1 MRRVICILI
10 SIVTMLMLCSLVYA
24 EGSWVTS
31 GDCGI
36 ELVVSSSDGSDVSS
50 YCKDATFRLS
60 NTENGY
66 IQAVY
71 NKSLDVYVAMGYTR
85 EADMS
90 TAFICEDGSN
100 SIAILGLP
108 EGEYTVYNGDSS
120 MKVELKKPVGSENGY
135 RVQANWM
142 IDPIM
147 YSGLRNIG
155 VIIALAICLA
165 VALLGI
171 IFGVVRGNR
180 DGAKRVSKSS
190 IAEVHCKK
198 KD

>member
-10 SIVTMLMLCSLVYA
+10 SIVTMVTLCSWVYA
-24 EGSWVTS
+24 EGGWVTS

-36 ELVVSSSDGSDVSS
+36 ELVVSSSDGSDVSG

-60 NTENGY
+60 NPENGY

-71 NKSLDVYVAMGYTR
+71 NKSLDGYVAMGYTR

-108 EGEYTVYNGDSS
+108 EGEYTVSNGDSS
-120 MKVELKKPVGSENGY
+120 MKVELKKPIGNEIGY

-147 YSGLRNIG
+147 YSGMQNSG
-155 VIIALAICLA
+155 VLIALAVCLA
-165 VALLGI
+165 VVLLSVVL
-171 IFGVVRGNR
+171 GVTRGKR
-180 DGAKRVSKSS
+180 DADKRASKSS
-190 IAEVHCKK
+190 VAGAYCKK

>member
-10 SIVTMLMLCSLVYA
+10 SIVTMVTLCSWVYA

-60 NTENGY
+60 NPENGY

-71 NKSLDVYVAMGYTR
+71 NKSLDGYVAMGYTHETR
-85 EADMS
+85 
-90 TAFICEDGSN
+90 
-100 SIAILGLP
+100 LP
-108 EGEYTVYNGDSS
+108 EGEYTVSNGNSS
-120 MKVELKKPVGSENGY
+120 MKVELKKPTGNEGGY
-135 RVQANWM
+135 MVQANWL

-147 YSGLRNIG
+147 YGGVRNIG
-155 VIIALAICLA
+155 VLIALAVCLA
-165 VALLGI
+165 VVLLSVVL
-171 IFGVVRGNR
+171 GVTRGKK
-180 DGAKRVSKSS
+180 DADKRASKSS
-190 IAEVHCKK
+190 VAGAYCKK

>member
-10 SIVTMLMLCSLVYA
+10 SIVTMVTLCSLVYA
-24 EGSWVTS
+24 EESWVVS

-60 NTENGY
+60 NPENGY

-71 NKSLDVYVAMGYTR
+71 NKSLDGYVAMGYTR

-90 TAFICEDGSN
+90 TAFICEGGSN

-108 EGEYTVYNGDSS
+108 EGDYTVSNGDSS
-120 MKVELKKPVGSENGY
+120 IKVELKKPVGSGDGY

-155 VIIALAICLA
+155 AVVALAVCLA

-171 IFGVVRGNR
+171 VFGLVRGNKDDAER
-180 DGAKRVSKSS
+180 ASKSS
-190 IAEVHCKK
+190 IAESHCKK

>member
-1 MRRVICILI
+1 MRKVVCILI
-10 SIVTMLMLCSLVYA
+10 SIITMLTLCSLVYA
-24 EGSWVTS
+24 EDGWVTS

-36 ELVVSSSDGSDVSS
+36 ELVVSSYDGSDVSS

-60 NTENGY
+60 NAENGY

-71 NKSLDVYVAMGYTR
+71 NKSLDGYVAMGYTH
-85 EADMS
+85 ETSMS
-90 TAFICEDGSN
+90 TAFVCEDGSN

-108 EGEYTVYNGDSS
+108 EGEYTVSNGDSS
-120 MKVELKKPVGSENGY
+120 MQVELKKPIGNEIEY

-147 YSGLRNIG
+147 YSGMQNSG
-155 VIIALAICLA
+155 VLIALTVCLA
-165 VALLGI
+165 VVLLSVI
-171 IFGVVRGNR
+171 LGVTRGKR
-180 DGAKRVSKSS
+180 DADKSASKSS
-190 IAEVHCKK
+190 VAGAYCKK